1 MSRRV
6 AGSRGG
12 RRVVCAFVG
21 GLFGWLVGVVFLFW
35 PVLLA
40 IGAVAWRNEVLA
52 KRIRLNQAELGIL
65 IGQTM
70 DEAARG
76 RELGVERSF
85 VAWRVEWAESGAMR
99 VENTGRDKAR
109 SVTAK
114 ASNSSGSAEKTV
126 SSVEPGD
133 SVNLGVVLAAAEDT
147 QVEVTWRS
155 ELGRWTTERY
165 AVKR

>member
-1 MSRRV
+1 
-6 AGSRGG
+6 
-12 RRVVCAFVG
+12 
-21 GLFGWLVGVVFLFW
+21 
-35 PVLLA
+35 
-40 IGAVAWRNEVLA
+40 
-52 KRIRLNQAELGIL
+52 
-65 IGQTM
+65 
-70 DEAARG
+70 
-76 RELGVERSF
+76 
-85 VAWRVEWAESGAMR
+85 MR